1 MLFILQVVRVIEAFE
16 MGFDRI
22 QCKSL
27 GKYFCTQNIFKNLRT
42 TQCQCNY
49 SDFKKSILYSV
60 ENVSDFYIIS
70 KRKTLIKYLSSKLQ
84 IYLIRCLYLDVSQ
97 SSQISETKLVSFFLQ
112 ICTSFQLH
120 LLYGATTVPRKLSLF
135 LLHLLRHLIFLKFPS
150 HR

>member
-1 MLFILQVVRVIEAFE
+1 VLRWQYYKERQGKWLDWGKLNALVGSMLFILQVVRVIEAFE

-84 IYLIRCLYLDVSQ
+84 IYLIRCLYLDVS
-97 SSQISETKLVSFFLQ
+97 
-112 ICTSFQLH
+112 
-120 LLYGATTVPRKLSLF
+120 
-135 LLHLLRHLIFLKFPS
+135 
-150 HR
+150 